1 MSDPHID
8 SEVLADRRVI
18 ELLRSHVAGEVL
30 TDAGSRGLYARD
42 ASPYQQMPMAVVR
55 PRNRDDVIALLK
67 IAGEHRL
74 PLVPRA
80 GGTSLAGQCVGNGI
94 IVDMGAHHRRILEFD
109 PGSRRIKVEP
119 GIVRDALNRHL
130 ATHRLQF
137 APDPSTTDRCQVG
150 GMIGNN
156 AWGLHAVSSGTTRNH
171 VQTLDLVLADGTIIC
186 ADAVD
191 AAGLGDLR
199 SRDDREGSLYR
210 AVVDAIDGHVAG
222 IATGYPS
229 MRGITSNSGYALD
242 ALLRGQ
248 PWHVEGGRFN
258 LAGLICGSEG
268 TLAIVTAAILGL
280 VEVPVAVRLCCLHFD
295 DVAPALSTVPAIL
308 ETRPA
313 ALELLDRAILR
324 VAETHVEHSGSR
336 NWLQGDPGAVLLV
349 EYAGASPGA
358 VAVQTE
364 RLRRMHAPRTATVVG
379 GGDVERVWGLR
390 RAALKMLM
398 QAEGGLRALT
408 GIEDAAV
415 SVDELADYYAEVQ
428 ALLAATGLTHYSY
441 GPVGMGSLHVRP
453 EPGNGREYAPEEF
466 ERLLDSVAAITVRHG
481 GSFSCKHGDGRMR
494 GKYLEAVLGA
504 EPVAA
509 MRQVKTAFDP
519 AGILNPGKILDC
531 PPLTSGLF
539 LRARH

>member
-1 MSDPHID
+1 MFDPHID
-8 SEVLADRRVI
+8 SEIPADRRVI
-18 ELLRSHVAGEVL
+18 DLLRAHVAGEVL
-30 TDAGSRGLYARD
+30 TGAGARGLYARD

-55 PRNRDDVIALLK
+55 PRTRDDVVTLVK
-67 IAGEHRL
+67 IASEHRL

-80 GGTSLAGQCVGNGI
+80 AGTSLAGQCVGNGI
-94 IVDMGAHHRRILEFD
+94 IVDMGAHHQRIVEFD

-119 GIVRDALNRHL
+119 GIVRDVLNRHL

-171 VQTLDLVLADGTIIC
+171 VQALELVLADGTIID
-186 ADAVD
+186 AAAVD
-191 AAGLGDLR
+191 AAGLGVLR
-199 SRDDREGSLYR
+199 SRDDREGRLYR
-210 AVVDAIDGHVAG
+210 TVVEVTDGHAAA

-242 ALLRGQ
+242 SLLRGQ
-248 PWHVEGGRFN
+248 PWRVEGERFN
-258 LAGLICGSEG
+258 LAGVICGSEG
-268 TLAIVTAAILGL
+268 TLAIVTAATLGL
-280 VEVPVAVRLCCLHFD
+280 VEVPIAVRLCCLHFD
-295 DVAPALSTVPAIL
+295 DVAGALRTVPAIL
-308 ETRPA
+308 ESRPA

-324 VAETHVEHSGSR
+324 VAETHVEHRGSR
-336 NWLQGDPGAVLLV
+336 DWLQGDPGAVLLV
-349 EYAGASPGA
+349 EYAGASPDA

-364 RLRRMHAPRTATVVG
+364 RLQRMHAPRTATVVG
-379 GGDVERVWGLR
+379 GGDVERVWALR

-398 QAEGGLRALT
+398 QAEGGLRAFT

-415 SVDELADYYAEVQ
+415 SVAELADYYAQVQ
-428 ALLAATGLTHYSY
+428 ALLAAAGLTHYSY

-453 EPGNGREYAPEEF
+453 EPGNGREITPEEF
-466 ERLLDSVAAITVRHG
+466 ERLLDSVAAITVRHD

-504 EPVAA
+504 ESVAA
-509 MRQVKTAFDP
+509 MRRVKSAFDP

-531 PPLTSGLF
+531 PPLTTDLF
-539 LRARH
+539 LRAPH